1 MDGLFGSSKAAAPA
15 NAKTV
20 NVTPTPAAVAATGET
35 IKNAVKSAKSVADA
49 LNAVSRQLSDA
60 AVELRKN
67 APAIANTAAAVVSN
81 SAPAAAAAVAPVV
94 GGARAAFLASMP
106 RSLIA
111 GGARQAVNEAANQL
125 KALSKA
131 SSDAAKAVNGAANS
145 VATGANYVANN
156 VHRVRPEMVNSAVE
170 SANNVLNS
178 GANSLNNAA
187 ERRIVPNVHIKSHVN
202 GGTLVAVR
210 NAAKNVAS
218 TKKIKLNGGARR
230 RNGRKSRKSIFS
242 SFF

>member
-1 MDGLFGSSKAAAPA
+1 MDGLFGSSKVA

-20 NVTPTPAAVAATGET
+20 NVTPSPAAVAATGES
-35 IKNAVKSAKSVADA
+35 IKNAVKSAKTVADA
-49 LNAVSRQLSDA
+49 LNAVSKQLSDA
-60 AVELRKN
+60 SAELRKN

-131 SSDAAKAVNGAANS
+131 SSEAAKAVNGAANS
-145 VATGANYVANN
+145 VANGAQYVANN
-156 VHRVRPEMVNSAVE
+156 VHKVRPEVVNGAVA

-178 GANSLNNAA
+178 GVRGINAAA
-187 ERRIVPNVHIKSHVN
+187 ERRIVPNVTLKSNVN
-202 GGTLVAVR
+202 SSTINAVK
-210 NAAKNVAS
+210 NAANNVAS
-218 TKKIKLNGGARR
+218 TKKIKMNGGRR
-230 RNGRKSRKSIFS
+230 RNGRKSRKNFFA

>member
-1 MDGLFGSSKAAAPA
+1 MDGLFGSSKAA

-20 NVTPTPAAVAATGET
+20 NVTPSPAAVAATGES
-35 IKNAVKSAKSVADA
+35 IKNAVKSAKTVADA
-49 LNAVSRQLSDA
+49 LNAVSKQLSDA
-60 AVELRKN
+60 SVELRKN

-131 SSDAAKAVNGAANS
+131 SSEAAKAVNGAANS
-145 VATGANYVANN
+145 VANGAQYVANN
-156 VHRVRPEMVNSAVE
+156 VHKVRPEVVNGAVA
-170 SANNVLNS
+170 SANSVLNS
-178 GANSLNNAA
+178 GVRGINAAA
-187 ERRIVPNVHIKSHVN
+187 ERRIVPNVTLKSNVN
-202 GGTLVAVR
+202 NSTINAVK
-210 NAAKNVAS
+210 NAANNVAS
-218 TKKIKLNGGARR
+218 TKKIKMNGGRR
-230 RNGRKSRKSIFS
+230 RNGRKSRKNFFA

>member
-1 MDGLFGSSKAAAPA
+1 MDGLFGSSKPA

-20 NVTPTPAAVAATGET
+20 NVTPSNAAVAATGET
-35 IKNAVKSAKSVADA
+35 IKNAVKSAKTVADA

-67 APAIANTAAAVVSN
+67 APAIASTAAAVVSN

-145 VATGANYVANN
+145 VASGANYVANN
-156 VHRVRPEMVNSAVE
+156 VHRVRPEMVNGAVE

-187 ERRIVPNVHIKSHVN
+187 ERKIVPNVHIKSHVN
-202 GGTLVAVR
+202 GGTLAAVR
-210 NAAKNVAS
+210 NAAKNVAA
-218 TKKIKLNGGARR
+218 TRKIKLSGGGRR

-242 SFF
+242 AFF

>member
-1 MDGLFGSSKAAAPA
+1 MDGLFGSSKPA

-20 NVTPTPAAVAATGET
+20 NVTPSNAAVAATGET
-35 IKNAVKSAKSVADA
+35 IKNAVKSAKTVADA

-67 APAIANTAAAVVSN
+67 APAIASTAAAVVSN

-145 VATGANYVANN
+145 VANGAQYVANN
-156 VHRVRPEMVNSAVE
+156 VHKVDPNVVNDAVQ

-178 GANSLNNAA
+178 GVRGLNNAA
-187 ERRIVPNVHIKSHVN
+187 ERRIVPNLHIKSAVN
-202 GGTLVAVR
+202 GGTLAAVK
-210 NAAKNVAS
+210 NAANNVAS
-218 TKKIKLNGGARR
+218 TKKIKFQGGARR

-242 SFF
+242 AFF

>member
-1 MDGLFGSSKAAAPA
+1 MDGLFGSSKAA
-15 NAKTV
+15 NATV
-20 NVTPTPAAVAATGET
+20 NVTPSPAAVAATGES
-35 IKNAVKSAKSVADA
+35 IKNAVKSAKTVADA
-49 LNAVSRQLSDA
+49 LNAVSKQLSDA
-60 AVELRKN
+60 SVELRKN

-131 SSDAAKAVNGAANS
+131 SSEAAKAVNGAANS
-145 VATGANYVANN
+145 VANGAQYVANN
-156 VHRVRPEMVNSAVE
+156 VHKVRPELVNGAVAT
-170 SANNVLNS
+170 ANGVLNS
-178 GANSLNNAA
+178 GVRGINAAA
-187 ERRIVPNVHIKSHVN
+187 ERRIVPNVTLKSNVSN
-202 GGTLVAVR
+202 MTMNAVK
-210 NAAKNVAS
+210 NAAAGVAA
-218 TKKIKLNGGARR
+218 TKKIKMNGGRR
-230 RNGRKSRKSIFS
+230 RNARKSRKSFFA

>member
-1 MDGLFGSSKAAAPA
+1 MDGLFGSSKPA

-20 NVTPTPAAVAATGET
+20 NVTPSNAAVAATGET
-35 IKNAVKSAKSVADA
+35 IKNAVKSAKTVADA

-67 APAIANTAAAVVSN
+67 APAIASTAAAVVSN

-125 KALSKA
+125 QALSKA
-131 SSDAAKAVNGAANS
+131 SREAAKAVDGAANS
-145 VATGANYVANN
+145 VATGAQYVASN
-156 VHRVRPEMVNSAVE
+156 VHRVRPELVNGAVA
-170 SANNVLNS
+170 SANSVLNS
-178 GANSLNNAA
+178 GVRGLNAAA
-187 ERRIVPNVHIKSHVN
+187 ERRIVPNVHIKSAVT
-202 GGTLVAVR
+202 GGTLAAVR
-210 NAAKNVAS
+210 NAANNVAS
-218 TKKIKLNGGARR
+218 TKKIKLQGGARR
-230 RNGRKSRKSIFS
+230 RNGRKSRKSFFS
-242 SFF
+242 AFF